1 MDILKAI
8 AYGYIEKE
16 FAGVHALDKL
26 GGLSSSQMETLRRE
40 TRILIID
47 DLDADSFAEMQSHKY
62 GFSKIRPEKAIPDDS
77 IIQEYPIIVTD
88 VEGVSLDDS
97 NGLRFAKHVKKRYP
111 LKQIIISSGQ
121 LKVSKYRDDLRYVS
135 MFDGIF
141 DKVKDSSE
149 QLASLLDRSIVNLY
163 DPSFVW
169 RNIRSHLLHRDE
181 EKSDTNLFSV
191 MKMEAEFVAQVLK
204 KNPNGA
210 IVDLNWL
217 DGIVSLGTLTKNV
230 LELLA
235 AIKTI
240 V

>member
-1 MDILKAI
+1 MSCL
-8 AYGYIEKE
+8 EKLSYSYLQKH
-16 FAGVHALDKL
+16 FAGVHELDKL

-40 TRILIID
+40 TQILIID
-47 DLDADSFAEMQSHKY
+47 DLDSESLAAMQSHKH
-62 GFSKIRPEKAIPDDS
+62 GFSKIRSEKKVPDDS

-88 VEGVSLDDS
+88 VEGVTADDS
-97 NGLRFAKHVKKRYP
+97 NGLKLAKHIKERYP
-111 LKQIIISSGQ
+111 LKQIIICSGQ
-121 LKVSKYRDDLRYVS
+121 LKVSKYRDDLRYAS

-149 QLASLLDRSIVNLY
+149 QLARILDRSIVNLY

-169 RNIRSHLLHRDE
+169 RNVRKYLLQRDGD
-181 EKSDTNLFSV
+181 KSDTDIFSV
-191 MKMEAEFVAQVLK
+191 MQMEGDFVAQVLA

-210 IVDLNWL
+210 IGDLHWL
-217 DGIVSLGTLTKNV
+217 DAIVSIGSLAKNV
-230 LELLA
+230 IELLA

>member
-1 MDILKAI
+1 MDMFKAI
-8 AYGYIEKE
+8 AYEYIEKR

-47 DLDADSFAEMQSHKY
+47 DLDAGSFAEMQSHKY

-149 QLASLLDRSIVNLY
+149 QLARLLDRSIVNLY

-169 RNIRSHLLHRDE
+169 RNVRRHLLHRDE

-230 LELLA
+230 IELLA